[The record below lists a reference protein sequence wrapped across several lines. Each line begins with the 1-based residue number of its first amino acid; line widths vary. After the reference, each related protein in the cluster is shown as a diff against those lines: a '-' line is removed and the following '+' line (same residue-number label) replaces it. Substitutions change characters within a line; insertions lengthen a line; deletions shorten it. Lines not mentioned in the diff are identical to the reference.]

1 MKIVI
6 GQPGTE
12 KRIGLIEKRYEVERG
27 LVIRSIYSN
36 DQNKDIGME
45 GKSLSMNKSKPE
57 Y

>member
-6 GQPGTE
+6 GQLGTE

>member
-6 GQPGTE
+6 SQPGTG
-12 KRIGLIEKRYEVERG
+12 KRTRLIEKRYEAERG
-27 LVIRSIYSN
+27 LVKRSIYPD

-45 GKSLSMNKSKPE
+45 GKSLSVNKSKLE

>member
-6 GQPGTE
+6 GQLGTE

-36 DQNKDIGME
+36 D
-45 GKSLSMNKSKPE
+45 
-57 Y
+57 